1 MALMNR
7 TMQQGL
13 AVGLIAYAAV
23 ALFYGAFDLLAARGT
38 LFTVDLLGKAVFR
51 GLRDPSVLQYPI
63 APDMMAILWY
73 NGVHLLLSL
82 GIGVVVTRLVGE
94 AEQRPARAPLI
105 VLAIVA
111 GFVVT
116 VFVVGQL
123 TAPMRPLL
131 PWWSIVVANGLAT
144 LTAGAYLMHERP
156 GLWRRL
162 MPIGGPSR

>member
-1 MALMNR
+1 MAPMTR
-7 TMQQGL
+7 TMRQGL
-13 AVGLIAYAAV
+13 AVGLLAYAAV
-23 ALFYGAFDLLAARGT
+23 ALFYGVFDLLAARGT
-38 LFTVDLLGKAVFR
+38 LFTVDLLGKALFR

-73 NGVHLLLSL
+73 NGVHLVLSL

-94 AEQRPARAPLI
+94 AEQRPSWAPLI

-116 VFVVGQL
+116 VLVVGWL
-123 TAPMRPLL
+123 TAPMRAVL
-131 PWWSIVVANGLAT
+131 PWWSIVLANALAT
-144 LTAGAYLMHERP
+144 LVAGAFLMHERP

-162 MPIGGPSR
+162 VPIDGPSR